1 MTRFSTDAGL
11 VTSRRSATAAAVGA
25 GLIVLIALVLYLP
38 LVGFL
43 AGATASTAGL
53 IPFPA
58 LSVGLVTVF
67 GAVVVLGLLALAA
80 TRRRSGVA
88 WVLVVVAILAAL
100 GVTAFPLV
108 AVVLGSAQRVG
119 EIGPVVSSLW
129 QQVSGLF

>member
-25 GLIVLIALVLYLP
+25 GLIVMIALVLYLP

-53 IPFPA
+53 IPFPT